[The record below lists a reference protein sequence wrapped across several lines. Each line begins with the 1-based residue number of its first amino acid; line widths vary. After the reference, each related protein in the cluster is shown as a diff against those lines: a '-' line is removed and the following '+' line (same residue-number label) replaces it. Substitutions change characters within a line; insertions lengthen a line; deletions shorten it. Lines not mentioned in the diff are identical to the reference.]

1 MQTEALIKSAQAGE
15 ECKTAAVGKARKRK
29 RRLMVGLGVGGA
41 VVGTVLT
48 GGVGG
53 IIAGGVTGVIA
64 GKGIGGKGVK
74 NTKKKIAKK
83 KMETIEA
90 GDSNPA

>member
-1 MQTEALIKSAQAGE
+1 MQTESLVQSAQAGE
-15 ECKTAAVGKARKRK
+15 ECKTAAINKAHKRK

-48 GGVGG
+48 GGIGG
-53 IIAGGVTGVIA
+53 VVAGGVGYFA

-74 NTKKKIAKK
+74 NTENKIAKVH
-83 KMETIEA
+83 METINRNSA
-90 GDSNPA
+90 IA

>member
-1 MQTEALIKSAQAGE
+1 MQTESLIKSAQAGE
-15 ECKTAAVGKARKRK
+15 ECKTAAIGKARKRK

-53 IIAGGVTGVIA
+53 IIAGGVTGIIA

-74 NTKKKIAKK
+74 TTKKRIANT
-83 KMETIEA
+83 KMETVKAE
-90 GDSNPA
+90 DPNPA